1 MIRGQAAP
9 LLEQTHRHLRAE
21 RSEQKQRRHKKNAG
35 QTDCDAG
42 EPKRMVAAGIQEGG
56 RRTGGQKAF
65 DPENGR
71 NQQKTK
77 IRRRQQQK
85 RKTVGARDAQL
96 RQQAAVQRPTRAAAA
111 QKGKNRI

>member
-1 MIRGQAAP
+1 
-9 LLEQTHRHLRAE
+9 
-21 RSEQKQRRHKKNAG
+21 
-35 QTDCDAG
+35 
-42 EPKRMVAAGIQEGG
+42 MVAAGIQEGG
-56 RRTGGQKAF
+56 RRTGGQKTF

-96 RQQAAVQRPTRAAAA
+96 CQQAAVQRPTRAAAA